1 MLQAEVKQYGRRT
14 SGSKHGDDYI
24 TDLQLLRL
32 LGRGGFANVYE
43 ARWQGCQT
51 AVKVI
56 DAALDPRR
64 YLVYYLGYLREA

>member
-1 MLQAEVKQYGRRT
+1 MLQAEVKQYGKRS

-24 TDLQLLRL
+24 TDLQLIRL

-51 AVKVI
+51 AVKVCI
-56 DAALDPRR
+56 SFLFFTDTWFYA
-64 YLVYYLGYLREA
+64 